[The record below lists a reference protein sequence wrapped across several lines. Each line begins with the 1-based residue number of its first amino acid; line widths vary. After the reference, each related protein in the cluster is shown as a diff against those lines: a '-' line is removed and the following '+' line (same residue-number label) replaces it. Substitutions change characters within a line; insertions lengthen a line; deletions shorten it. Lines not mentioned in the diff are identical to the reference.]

1 MRQPNR
7 TQTQQARRVQA
18 SVNYATEKAKV
29 IAPVELDPEVLIGTV
44 EDAGYGATLPAPVSS
59 GSDSG
64 DPADRELESL
74 RHRLIGAVVLTVPV
88 IAMAMVPAWQFTN
101 WQWASLT
108 LAAPVV
114 VWGAWPFHRAA
125 AINLR
130 HGAPP
135 WTPHLAGH
143 AGRVRLVIVRAVL
156 RRCRRTG
163 DDARFRVRCSR
174 PTALPTSI
182 WRPPPG

>member
-1 MRQPNR
+1 MR
-7 TQTQQARRVQA
+7 RRGRR
-18 SVNYATEKAKV
+18 SR
-29 IAPVELDPEVLIGTV
+29 PVELDPEVLIGTV

-130 HGAPP
+130 HGAA
-135 WTPHLAGH
+135 TMDTLISLGTLAAFGWSLYALFFGD
-143 AGRVRLVIVRAVL
+143 AGE
-156 RRCRRTG
+156 
-163 DDARFRVRCSR
+163 
-174 PTALPTSI
+174 
-182 WRPPPG
+182 PG